1 MVLEI
6 MKLLV
11 MRLAIFLIY
20 VAGGEWINHSSY
32 IHTLCFHL
40 LMELG
45 VRAFEQLA
53 CWSML

>member
-45 VRAFEQLA
+45 VRAFEQPA